1 MLKRRIGWVAAAALL
16 GLGAWN
22 IGHAAYIHAKAQLAQ
37 YLLQTAWA
45 ETQTG
50 KAQAKPWPW
59 ADTYPVARLTMP
71 QHGVDLIVLAG
82 ASGRTMAFGPGH
94 MDGTPLPGE
103 AGNSVLSAHRD
114 THFAFLRHAKSGEA
128 FFVEGP
134 NGKKTRF
141 AVLETRVV
149 DEHDLSVV
157 RSTSDT
163 QLTLVTCY
171 PFDAIRPGGPLRYVV
186 IARPAEKPST
196 VTRHTPRPGDEHVAR
211 TAADRNV

>member
-1 MLKRRIGWVAAAALL
+1 MLERRLVWAAATGLLVL
-16 GLGAWN
+16 GLWN
-22 IGHAAYIHAKAQLAQ
+22 LGHAAYIHAKARLAQ
-37 YLLQTAWA
+37 HLLREAWA
-45 ETQTG
+45 ETQGG
-50 KAQAKPWPW
+50 KAQVKPWAW

-94 MDGTPLPGE
+94 LDGTPLPGE

-114 THFAFLRHAKSGEA
+114 THFAFLRQTRPGEE

-134 NGKKTRF
+134 NGKRTAF
-141 AVLETRVV
+141 AVTETRVV
-149 DEHDLSVV
+149 DRHDLSVL
-157 RSTSDT
+157 RATAGA

-186 IARPAEKPST
+186 IARP
-196 VTRHTPRPGDEHVAR
+196 TPESSAPIRAVGAS
-211 TAADRNV
+211 